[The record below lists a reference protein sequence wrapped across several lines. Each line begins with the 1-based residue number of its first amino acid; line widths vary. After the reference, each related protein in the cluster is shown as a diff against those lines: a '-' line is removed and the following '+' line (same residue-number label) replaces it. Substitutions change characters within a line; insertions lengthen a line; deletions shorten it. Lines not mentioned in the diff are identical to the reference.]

1 MKKSQKKKKNNL
13 LKKGNITK
21 IVVTIVLL
29 LLISIGVSFAYFT
42 ANISGSES
50 ATTITVGGGTLGI
63 TYADSTGSAITVSNI
78 YPRAAAWATKTFY
91 VKGNTATTDTMK
103 YKCTLKV
110 TTNTF
115 SGTALKWQMTSANAV
130 SPNNNGTIMTAKTTN
145 QNIAA
150 GASDILLGNG
160 EFIGP
165 VNLTNHIHTY
175 VLTIYFPD
183 TPSNQNVDQGKTFTA
198 YIKTEAVA
206 PV

>member
-1 MKKSQKKKKNNL
+1 MAKNKTKKSKGKKVSL
-13 LKKGNITK
+13 TK
-21 IVVTIVLL
+21 ALVAIGL
-29 LLISIGVSFAYFT
+29 LLILSIGVSFAYFT

-115 SGTALKWQMTSANAV
+115 SGTALKWRMTSANAA

-145 QNIAA
+145 QNI
-150 GASDILLGNG
+150 GTGDSDILLGNG

>member
-1 MKKSQKKKKNNL
+1 MAKNKTKKSKGKKVSL
-13 LKKGNITK
+13 TK
-21 IVVTIVLL
+21 ALVAIGL
-29 LLISIGVSFAYFT
+29 LLILSIGVSFAYFT

-50 ATTITVGGGTLGI
+50 ATTITVGAGTLGI

-115 SGTALKWQMTSANAV
+115 SGTALKWQMTSANAAN
-130 SPNNNGTIMTAKTTN
+130 PYTNGTIMTAKTTN
-145 QNIAA
+145 QNI
-150 GASDILLGNG
+150 GTGTSDIPLGNG
-160 EFIGP
+160 QFIGP

-198 YIKTEAVA
+198 YIKTEMDV
-206 PV
+206 